1 MQLTIQLAEAFLDQP
16 SGVLSIHQVAKKL
29 GLPYGTAYNRIHQM
43 GELGL
48 IEIVPQGKAKLC
60 ALNQA
65 NPMTASILATGAS
78 QATHR
83 FLREDTLPAHI
94 AASTRLLLE
103 ETLGENLHSAILLNL
118 QAFSRLKAPEDGG
131 ATSAAGSTAPDPE
144 EIPDDDDPASPSLDM
159 FLILSPCDFPEGRIK
174 TALQTYFP
182 PTMQPRVTNMVVTP
196 ATLLGMLHEREN
208 EAGQSAFQ
216 MLRRGLILTGFERFF
231 SIVLKAFAA
240 RRF

>member
-16 SGVLSIHQVAKKL
+16 SGVLSIHQIAKKL
-29 GLPYGTAYNRIHQM
+29 GLPYGTAYNRVHQM

-48 IEIVPQGKAKLC
+48 IDIVPQGKAKLC
-60 ALNQA
+60 ALNAA
-65 NPMTASILATGAS
+65 NPMTASLLGTGAS

-83 FLREDTLPAHI
+83 FLSEDTLPSRI
-94 AASTRLLLE
+94 AASTRHLFE
-103 ETLGENLHSAILLNL
+103 EALGESLHTAILLNL
-118 QAFSRLKAPEDGG
+118 QAFSRLKAPEDDGIP
-131 ATSAAGSTAPDPE
+131 TPTALSE
-144 EIPDDDDPASPSLDM
+144 DDDPSSPSLDM
-159 FLILSPCDFPEGRIK
+159 FLILSPCDFPESRIK

-182 PTMQPRVTNMVVTP
+182 PSMQPRVTHMVVTP

-216 MLRRGLILTGFERFF
+216 MLRRGLILSGFERFF

>member
-48 IEIVPQGKAKLC
+48 INIVPQGKAKLC
-60 ALNQA
+60 ALNPG
-65 NPMTASILATGAS
+65 NPMTAALLAMGAS
-78 QATHR
+78 QSTHR
-83 FLREDTLPAHI
+83 FLREDTLPSRI
-94 AASTRLLLE
+94 AANTRLLFE
-103 ETLGENLHSAILLNL
+103 ETLGEHLHSAILLNL
-118 QAFSRLKAPEDGG
+118 QAFSRLKTPDEGDELPAP
-131 ATSAAGSTAPDPE
+131 AAAAGDSDELLA
-144 EIPDDDDPASPSLDM
+144 DDDPASPSLDM
-159 FLILSPCDFPEGRIK
+159 FLILSPCDFPESRIK

-182 PTMQPRVTNMVVTP
+182 PAMQPRVTHMVVTP

-216 MLRRGLILTGFERFF
+216 MLRRGLLLSGFERFF

>member
-16 SGVLSIHQVAKKL
+16 SGVLSIHQIAKKL
-29 GLPYGTAYNRIHQM
+29 GLPYGTAYNRVHQM

-48 IEIVPQGKAKLC
+48 IDIVPQGKAKLC
-60 ALNQA
+60 ALNAA
-65 NPMTASILATGAS
+65 NPMTASLLATGAA

-83 FLREDTLPAHI
+83 FLAEDSLPSRI
-94 AASTRLLLE
+94 ASNTRLLFE
-103 ETLGENLHSAILLNL
+103 ETLGEHLHSAILLNL
-118 QAFSRLKAPEDGG
+118 QAFSRLKAPEEGEIPVP
-131 ATSAAGSTAPDPE
+131 AT
-144 EIPDDDDPASPSLDM
+144 IPDDDDPASPSLDM
-159 FLILSPCDFPEGRIK
+159 FLILSPCDFPESRIK

-182 PTMQPRVTNMVVTP
+182 PAMQPRVTHMVVTP

-216 MLRRGLILTGFERFF
+216 MLRRGLILSGFERFF